1 LDHVFTHFSRLLVK
15 LKRSR
20 GDIVSSSRHQPLHLV
35 VHVASSHLGLET
47 RRLVKLVRLDGIF
60 DVVGLSNLLILS
72 FVGFTDM
79 HRVLVL
85 SVLSFF
91 INLRQEGRVVFD
103 EIARPGSLSDSCLA
117 LGLLLFFDSVQ
128 KLIYVVLVL
137 ERVTQHVE
145 VG

>member
-1 LDHVFTHFSRLLVK
+1 MDHVFTHFSRLLVK

-20 GDIVSSSRHQPLHLV
+20 GDIVSSSWHQPLHLAV
-35 VHVASSHLGLET
+35 YVASSHLGLET
-47 RRLVKLVRLDGIF
+47 RGLVKLVRLDGIF

-85 SVLSFF
+85 SVLGFF
-91 INLRQEGRVVFD
+91 IDLRQVGRIVFD
-103 EIARPGSLSDSCLA
+103 EVARPGSLPDSCLA